1 MKLEELTQEKLD
13 ELIQSV
19 DALTESNKG
28 LKGDLAKAK
37 AKAKGAEIDPEEH
50 AALKLQVEEL
60 TDKLGKAEGLSKK
73 EIEKLTK
80 NLSEKD
86 GALQKYLID
95 ANLTESLAKAG
106 VKPEFMDASKAL
118 LKSSAII
125 KADNGEFVPMIADKP
140 LTEYVTEWAKG
151 DQGKHFI
158 AAPANSGG
166 GAEGGTG
173 GSQGKEYQSK
183 PVKDWTPAQKAEFV
197 GEHGIQK
204 WQEKLSKG

>member
-80 NLSEKD
+80 QLQDKD
-86 GALQKYLID
+86 GALQKYLIE
-95 ANLTESLAKAG
+95 ANLSSELAKAG
-106 VKPEFMDASKAL
+106 VKPEYMDASKAL
-118 LKSSAII
+118 LRMSATL
-125 KADNGEFVPMIADKP
+125 KAENGDYVPMIGDKP
-140 LTEYVTEWAKG
+140 LAEHVAEWAKG
-151 DQGKHFI
+151 EQGKHFI
-158 AAPANSGG
+158 SASANSGG
-166 GAEGGTG
+166 GAGGG
-173 GSQGKEYQSK
+173 DGKSPPINK
-183 PVKDWTPAQKAEFV
+183 KAKDMDAQEKATFIA
-197 GEHGIQK
+197 EHGINK
-204 WQEKLSKG
+204 WNEKVKTDYS